1 MRILTLNFYKGV
13 YTITKRELIKIITN
27 KDLFMICFLAPMIYG
42 VLLPYIY
49 VNKQVD
55 NVSIGI
61 VDEDK
66 SELSSMMVRYLNA
79 TEELN
84 VVSHYPN
91 NAQGLYDI
99 KQDNVKALL
108 YIPRD
113 FSSSLK
119 KGTQSNLFIVVNSSN
134 FLVANPILQ
143 TSTGLALGVSAKV
156 FAKKAMG
163 LGINSKKVATLMN
176 PIMLETRPLTNPS
189 LFYSNFMIP
198 ALFLIIIQQLILV
211 GVGFSIADEKEHKR
225 EREVLNLANGS
236 RLAIVIGKTLPYII
250 LDFCIGIMFITVF
263 ARMFEVGSGSLSFS
277 KIIVLTLFVSSVSSF
292 GVFISSLFK
301 TTLMA
306 MIILMF
312 YSMPAFLVSGYAWP
326 KMSLP
331 LDIKFLGYFFP
342 STYLMSDFRTL
353 MLSDFPISTYIPTII
368 SLLLFTLI
376 CWCLGYIGVK
386 YIFTAKTK
394 QN

>member
-13 YTITKRELIKIITN
+13 FDITKRELVRILKN
-27 KDLFMICFLAPMIYG
+27 RDLFMICFLAPIVYG
-42 VLLPYIY
+42 ILLPYVY
-49 VNKQVD
+49 VNKQVVD
-55 NVSIGI
+55 VPMGV

-66 SELSSMMVRYLNA
+66 TELSSMMIRYLDA

-84 VVSHYPN
+84 VGSYYPN
-91 NAQGLYDI
+91 TALAISGV
-99 KQDNVKALL
+99 KHDNVKALL
-108 YIPRD
+108 YIPKN

-119 KGTQSNLFIVVNSSN
+119 KGNQSNLFIVVNSSN

-143 TSTGLALGVSAKV
+143 TSTALAMGVSAKV

-163 LGINSKKVATLMN
+163 FGVNSKKVETLMN
-176 PIMLETRPLTNPS
+176 PIMLETRPITNSS
-189 LFYSNFMIP
+189 LYYSNFMIP

-211 GVGFSIADEKEHKR
+211 GVGYSIAEEKENRR
-225 EREVLNLANGS
+225 ERKVLALARGS
-236 RLAIVIGKTLPYII
+236 RLAIVIGKTLPYVI
-250 LDFCIGIMFITVF
+250 LDFFIGIVFSTVF
-263 ARMFEVGSGSLSFS
+263 ARIFEVGIYTITFS
-277 KIIVLTLFVSSVSSF
+277 KIVVLLLFVSAVSSF

-301 TTLMA
+301 TPLMA

-326 KMSLP
+326 RMSLP
-331 LDIKFLGYFFP
+331 FDIKVIGYFFP

-368 SLLLFTLI
+368 SLSLFTLVS
-376 CWCLGYIGVK
+376 WCLGYIGVR
-386 YIFTAKTK
+386 YIFSPKS
-394 QN
+394 N

>member
-13 YTITKRELIKIITN
+13 YNITTRELVRIVKN
-27 KDLFMICFLAPMIYG
+27 KDLFMICFLAPLVYG
-42 VLLPYIY
+42 ILLPYVY

-55 NVSIGI
+55 NVSMGV

-84 VVSHYPN
+84 VVSQYPN
-91 NAQGLYDI
+91 NALGLYGI
-99 KQDNVKALL
+99 KHDNTKALL
-108 YIPRD
+108 YIPKN

-119 KGTQSNLFIVVNSSN
+119 KGNQSNLFIVVNSSN

-143 TSTGLALGVSAKV
+143 TSTALALGVSAKV

-163 LGINSKKVATLMN
+163 FGVNSKKVETLIN
-176 PIMLETRPLTNPS
+176 PIRLETRPITNS
-189 LFYSNFMIP
+189 SFYYSDFMIP
-198 ALFLIIIQQLILV
+198 SLLLIIIQQLILV
-211 GVGFSIADEKEHKR
+211 GVGYSIAEEKENKR
-225 EREVLNLANGS
+225 EREVLNLAKGS
-236 RLAIVIGKTLPYII
+236 RLAIVIGKTFPYVI
-250 LDFCIGIMFITVF
+250 LDFCIGILFATVF
-263 ARMFEVGSGSLSFS
+263 ARIFEVGIYTLTFS
-277 KIIVLTLFVSSVSSF
+277 KIVVLLLFVSAVSSF

-301 TTLMA
+301 TPLMA

-331 LDIKFLGYFFP
+331 FDIKVAGYFFP

-353 MLSDFPISTYIPTII
+353 MLSDFPISTYFPTIL
-368 SLLLFTLI
+368 SLTLFTLI
-376 CWCLGYIGVK
+376 SWCLGYIGVRF
-386 YIFTAKTK
+386 IFTPKS
-394 QN
+394 NRE